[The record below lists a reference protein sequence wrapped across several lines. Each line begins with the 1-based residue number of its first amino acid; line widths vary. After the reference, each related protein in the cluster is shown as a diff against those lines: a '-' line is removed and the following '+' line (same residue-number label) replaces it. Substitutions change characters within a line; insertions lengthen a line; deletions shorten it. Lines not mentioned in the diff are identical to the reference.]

1 MPITVL
7 CKVVDNFG
15 DIGVVWRLCCQ
26 LLNQIKKEN
35 LTSKINLIV
44 DDLASFNKICNS
56 VDFSKSFQ
64 VIDEINVYNW
74 NDEKLCYDEFSKNDG
89 ENLSVILE
97 VFQCGRPA
105 WMEKIL
111 FEDKLNRTVQIIMI
125 DYLTAEK
132 YAEDFHCLQSL
143 TRSSKVQKVNFMPG
157 FTNKTGGLI
166 IDSEWEHF
174 CDYQNNKTLLCFTY
188 DRNWDALANA
198 CKKSNYIEKVLIAP
212 GKGFDSLKK
221 SFSSDLGFYTNS
233 KNGRVKALSKACLD
247 RTYLGFNTNSKN
259 GRVKGLNE
267 VSLDRT
273 YFIKDSNLK
282 IEELSFMNQNE
293 WDKMLK
299 NCGVLFIRGE
309 ESMSRACLSGIPF
322 VWHAYPQSDEY
333 QLIKVRA
340 LLERMS
346 NHFEVEDFK
355 IIEKVWILINSAESE
370 VEQEEFEKAILDF
383 FNNAEK
389 LVYGFREF
397 ALDLRKNGD
406 LCSNLMT
413 FIKNRC
419 IIESNNRNLF

>member
-26 LLNQIKKEN
+26 LSNQIKKEN
-35 LTSKINLIV
+35 FTSKINLIV

-56 VDFSKSFQ
+56 VDSNKSFRI
-64 VIDEINVYNW
+64 VENINIFNW

-97 VFQCGRPA
+97 VFQCGRPS

-111 FEDKLNRTVQIIMI
+111 FEEKLNRTVQIIMI

-174 CDYQNNKTLLCFTY
+174 CDYKNNKTLLCFTY

-212 GKGFDSLKK
+212 GKGFESLKK
-221 SFSSDLGFYTNS
+221 SFYSN
-233 KNGRVKALSKACLD
+233 
-247 RTYLGFNTNSKN
+247 
-259 GRVKGLNE
+259 
-267 VSLDRT
+267 
-273 YFIKDSNLK
+273 FIKDSNLK

-346 NHFEVEDFK
+346 IHFKCEDFK

-370 VEQEEFEKAILDF
+370 VEQEVFEKAILDF
-383 FNNAEK
+383 FDNAEK

-419 IIESNNRNLF
+419 IIEGNNRNLF

>member
-26 LLNQIKKEN
+26 LSNQIKKEN

-64 VIDEINVYNW
+64 VIDEINIYNW
-74 NDEKLCYDEFSKNDG
+74 NDEKLCYDVFSKNDG

-212 GKGFDSLKK
+212 GKGFESLKK
-221 SFSSDLGFYTNS
+221 SFYSN
-233 KNGRVKALSKACLD
+233 
-247 RTYLGFNTNSKN
+247 
-259 GRVKGLNE
+259 
-267 VSLDRT
+267 
-273 YFIKDSNLK
+273 FIKDSNLK

-346 NHFEVEDFK
+346 VHFSVEDFK

-383 FNNAEK
+383 FDNAEK

>member
-1 MPITVL
+1 MNIAVL

-26 LLNQIKKEN
+26 LSNQIKKEN

-56 VDFSKSFQ
+56 VDSNKSFQ
-64 VIDEINVYNW
+64 IVENINIFNW

-97 VFQCGRPA
+97 VFQCGRPL

-111 FEDKLNRTVQIIMI
+111 FEEKLNRTVQIIMI

-166 IDSEWEHF
+166 IDSEWEQL
-174 CDYQNNKTLLCFTY
+174 CDYKNNKTLLCFTY

-198 CKKSNYIEKVLIAP
+198 CKKSNYIERVLIAP

-221 SFSSDLGFYTNS
+221 SFYSDLGFITNPT
-233 KNGRVKALSKACLD
+233 NGRVKALSKAC
-247 RTYLGFNTNSKN
+247 
-259 GRVKGLNE
+259 
-267 VSLDRT
+267 LDRT

-346 NHFEVEDFK
+346 IHFKCEDFK

-383 FNNAEK
+383 FDNAEK

>member
-26 LLNQIKKEN
+26 LSNQIKKEN
-35 LTSKINLIV
+35 FTSKINLIV

-56 VDFSKSFQ
+56 VDSNKSFQ
-64 VIDEINVYNW
+64 IVENINIFNW

-97 VFQCGRPA
+97 VFQCGRPL

-111 FEDKLNRTVQIIMI
+111 FEEKLNRTVQIIMI

-174 CDYQNNKTLLCFTY
+174 CDYKNNKTLLCFTY

-212 GKGFDSLKK
+212 GKGFNSLIK
-221 SFSSDLGFYTNS
+221 SFYSN
-233 KNGRVKALSKACLD
+233 
-247 RTYLGFNTNSKN
+247 
-259 GRVKGLNE
+259 
-267 VSLDRT
+267 
-273 YFIKDSNLK
+273 FIKDSNLK

-346 NHFEVEDFK
+346 IHFKCEDFK

-370 VEQEEFEKAILDF
+370 VEQEVFEKAILDF
-383 FNNAEK
+383 FDNAEK

>member
-1 MPITVL
+1 MNIAVL

-26 LLNQIKKEN
+26 LSNQIKKEN

-44 DDLASFNKICNS
+44 DDLTSFNKICNS
-56 VDFSKSFQ
+56 VDANKSFQ
-64 VIDEINVYNW
+64 IVDDINIFNW

-97 VFQCGRPA
+97 VFQCGRPS

-111 FEDKLNRTVQIIMI
+111 FEEKLNRTVQIIMI

-166 IDSEWEHF
+166 IDSEWEQL
-174 CDYQNNKTLLCFTY
+174 CDYKNNKTLLCFTY

-221 SFSSDLGFYTNS
+221 SFY
-233 KNGRVKALSKACLD
+233 
-247 RTYLGFNTNSKN
+247 
-259 GRVKGLNE
+259 
-267 VSLDRT
+267 
-273 YFIKDSNLK
+273 SNLK

-346 NHFEVEDFK
+346 VHFKCEDFK

-383 FNNAEK
+383 FDNAQK

-413 FIKNRC
+413 FIKNKC
-419 IIESNNRNLF
+419 IIVSNNRNLF

>member
-26 LLNQIKKEN
+26 LSNQIKKEN
-35 LTSKINLIV
+35 FTSKINLIV

-56 VDFSKSFQ
+56 VDSNKSFQ
-64 VIDEINVYNW
+64 IVENINIFNW

-97 VFQCGRPA
+97 VFQCGRPS

-111 FEDKLNRTVQIIMI
+111 FEEKLNRTVQIIMI

-166 IDSEWEHF
+166 IDSEWEQL
-174 CDYQNNKTLLCFTY
+174 CDYKNNKTLLCFTY

-212 GKGFDSLKK
+212 GKGFESLKN
-221 SFSSDLGFYTNS
+221 SFYSG
-233 KNGRVKALSKACLD
+233 
-247 RTYLGFNTNSKN
+247 
-259 GRVKGLNE
+259 
-267 VSLDRT
+267 
-273 YFIKDSNLK
+273 FIKDSNLK

-346 NHFEVEDFK
+346 IHFKCEDFK

-370 VEQEEFEKAILDF
+370 VEQEVFEKAFLDF
-383 FNNAEK
+383 FDNAEK
-389 LVYGFREF
+389 LVYGFRDF

>member
-26 LLNQIKKEN
+26 LSNQIKKEN

-56 VDFSKSFQ
+56 VDSNKSFQ
-64 VIDEINVYNW
+64 IVENINIFNW

-97 VFQCGRPA
+97 VFQCGRPL

-111 FEDKLNRTVQIIMI
+111 FEEKLNRTVQIIMI

-174 CDYQNNKTLLCFTY
+174 CDYKNNKTLLCFTY

-212 GKGFDSLKK
+212 GKGFESLKK
-221 SFSSDLGFYTNS
+221 SFYSN
-233 KNGRVKALSKACLD
+233 
-247 RTYLGFNTNSKN
+247 
-259 GRVKGLNE
+259 
-267 VSLDRT
+267 
-273 YFIKDSNLK
+273 FIKDSNLK

-346 NHFEVEDFK
+346 VHFKCEDFK

-370 VEQEEFEKAILDF
+370 VEQEVFEKAILDF
-383 FNNAEK
+383 FDNAEK

>member
-26 LLNQIKKEN
+26 LSNQIKKEN
-35 LTSKINLIV
+35 FTTKINLIV

-64 VIDEINVYNW
+64 VVDEINIYNW

-97 VFQCGRPA
+97 VFQCGRPS

-111 FEDKLNRTVQIIMI
+111 FEEKLNRTVQIIMI

-174 CDYQNNKTLLCFTY
+174 CDYKNNKTLLCFTY

-221 SFSSDLGFYTNS
+221 SFYSN
-233 KNGRVKALSKACLD
+233 
-247 RTYLGFNTNSKN
+247 
-259 GRVKGLNE
+259 
-267 VSLDRT
+267 
-273 YFIKDSNLK
+273 FIKDSNLK
-282 IEELSFMNQNE
+282 IEVLSFMNQNE

-346 NHFEVEDFK
+346 IHFKCEDFK

-383 FNNAEK
+383 FDNAEK

-413 FIKNRC
+413 FIKNKC
-419 IIESNNRNLF
+419 IMVGNNRNLF

>member
-1 MPITVL
+1 MNIAVL

-26 LLNQIKKEN
+26 LSNQIKKEN
-35 LTSKINLIV
+35 FTSKINLIV

-56 VDFSKSFQ
+56 VDANKSFQ
-64 VIDEINVYNW
+64 IVDNINIFNW

-97 VFQCGRPA
+97 VFQCGRPS

-111 FEDKLNRTVQIIMI
+111 FGDKLNRTVQIIMI

-166 IDSEWEHF
+166 IDSEWKHF
-174 CDYQNNKTLLCFTY
+174 CDYKNNKTLLCFTY

-221 SFSSDLGFYTNS
+221 SFSCNF
-233 KNGRVKALSKACLD
+233 V
-247 RTYLGFNTNSKN
+247 
-259 GRVKGLNE
+259 
-267 VSLDRT
+267 
-273 YFIKDSNLK
+273 KDSNLK

-346 NHFEVEDFK
+346 VHFKCEDFK

-383 FNNAEK
+383 FDNAEK

-413 FIKNRC
+413 FIKNKC
-419 IIESNNRNLF
+419 IMLGNNRNLF

>member
-26 LLNQIKKEN
+26 LSNQIKKEN

-56 VDFSKSFQ
+56 VDSNKSFQ
-64 VIDEINVYNW
+64 IVENINIFNW

-97 VFQCGRPA
+97 VFQCGRPL

-166 IDSEWEHF
+166 IDSEWEQL
-174 CDYQNNKTLLCFTY
+174 CDYKNNKTLLCFTY

-198 CKKSNYIEKVLIAP
+198 CKKSNYIERVLIAP

-221 SFSSDLGFYTNS
+221 SFYSDLGFITNPT
-233 KNGRVKALSKACLD
+233 NGRVKALSKAC
-247 RTYLGFNTNSKN
+247 
-259 GRVKGLNE
+259 
-267 VSLDRT
+267 LDRT

-346 NHFEVEDFK
+346 IHFKCEDFK

-370 VEQEEFEKAILDF
+370 VEQEVFEKAILDF
-383 FNNAEK
+383 FDNAEK

>member
-26 LLNQIKKEN
+26 LSNQIKKEN
-35 LTSKINLIV
+35 FTSKINLIV

-56 VDFSKSFQ
+56 VDSNKSFQ
-64 VIDEINVYNW
+64 IVENINIFNW

-97 VFQCGRPA
+97 VFQCGRPL

-111 FEDKLNRTVQIIMI
+111 FEEKLNRTVQIIMI

-174 CDYQNNKTLLCFTY
+174 CDYKNNKTLLCFTY

-212 GKGFDSLKK
+212 GKGFESLKK
-221 SFSSDLGFYTNS
+221 SFYSN
-233 KNGRVKALSKACLD
+233 
-247 RTYLGFNTNSKN
+247 
-259 GRVKGLNE
+259 
-267 VSLDRT
+267 
-273 YFIKDSNLK
+273 FIKDSNLK

-346 NHFEVEDFK
+346 IHFKCEDFK

-370 VEQEEFEKAILDF
+370 VEQEVFEKAILDF
-383 FNNAEK
+383 FDNAEK

-397 ALDLRKNGD
+397 ALDIRKNGD

>member
-1 MPITVL
+1 MNIAVL

-26 LLNQIKKEN
+26 LSNQIKKEN

-56 VDFSKSFQ
+56 VDSNKSFQ
-64 VIDEINVYNW
+64 IVDDINIFNW

-97 VFQCGRPA
+97 VFQCGRPL

-111 FEDKLNRTVQIIMI
+111 FEEKLNRTVQIIMI

-166 IDSEWEHF
+166 IDSEWKNLSE
-174 CDYQNNKTLLCFTY
+174 YNNNKTLLCFTY

-221 SFSSDLGFYTNS
+221 SFY
-233 KNGRVKALSKACLD
+233 
-247 RTYLGFNTNSKN
+247 
-259 GRVKGLNE
+259 
-267 VSLDRT
+267 
-273 YFIKDSNLK
+273 SNLK

-346 NHFEVEDFK
+346 VHFKCEDFK

-370 VEQEEFEKAILDF
+370 VEQEDFEKAILDF
-383 FNNAEK
+383 FDNAEK

-413 FIKNRC
+413 FIKNKC
-419 IIESNNRNLF
+419 IMVSNNRNLF

>member
-1 MPITVL
+1 MNIAVL

-26 LLNQIKKEN
+26 LSNQIKKEN

-44 DDLASFNKICNS
+44 DDLVSFNKICNS
-56 VDFSKSFQ
+56 VDANKSFQ
-64 VIDEINVYNW
+64 IVDNINIFNW

-97 VFQCGRPA
+97 VFQCGRPS

-166 IDSEWEHF
+166 IDSEWEQL
-174 CDYQNNKTLLCFTY
+174 CDYKNNKTLLCFTY

-212 GKGFDSLKK
+212 GKGFESLKN
-221 SFSSDLGFYTNS
+221 SFYSG
-233 KNGRVKALSKACLD
+233 
-247 RTYLGFNTNSKN
+247 
-259 GRVKGLNE
+259 
-267 VSLDRT
+267 
-273 YFIKDSNLK
+273 FIKDSNLK

-346 NHFEVEDFK
+346 VHFKCEDFR

-370 VEQEEFEKAILDF
+370 VEQEEFEKAILEF
-383 FNNAEK
+383 FDNAEK

-413 FIKNRC
+413 FIKNKC
-419 IIESNNRNLF
+419 IIVSNNRNLF